1 MELQTDG
8 CICLDPGSGGIGRL
22 FDFARSRIHYGR
34 GNIN

>member
-1 MELQTDG
+1 MELQTDVYALTREVAALVG
-8 CICLDPGSGGIGRL
+8 F